1 MKAEV
6 EEVRA
11 HAEIDAAAAAR
22 AKAEGERLNAQVEA
36 AQGQASA
43 AEEHAAEVEALAAK
57 AMAEVARL
65 REQMAAEQA
74 RAAAA
79 EAAAEAQIAQLRE
92 EAAAKI
98 HALRTVRSSDTERF
112 RDAELDAADLR
123 TRSASQALVAAAEA
137 SLAEAW
143 TEAASMASSRA
154 DEATT
159 PPWLRAADVA
169 CFTPPASPPRRA
181 ASWTPPT
188 KAEAMSSAPSAFEE
202 RSSRL
207 QAALQDGRVTMEQQ
221 LAQQQMANAL
231 LRAQL
236 LDLEAAL
243 ETRQR
248 ADREAEAVKS
258 PGPRRACGATR
269 VSSSAASERDAAL
282 ACADRV
288 IDELNEVE
296 VRAIAAEER
305 ASSLQAEVDALTA
318 QLQNVILD
326 KKRAAEQ
333 CTTPPSPSGTSASS
347 SNLFGRLGGF
357 SKGPAFAHIR

>member
-1 MKAEV
+1 V
-6 EEVRA
+6 E
-11 HAEIDAAAAAR
+11 
-22 AKAEGERLNAQVEA
+22 AEGERLNAQVEA
-36 AQGQASA
+36 AHEKLAQAQEQAAQAQGQARA

-159 PPWLRAADVA
+159 WLRAADVA

-188 KAEAMSSAPSAFEE
+188 KAEATSSAPSAFEE